1 MCLGIPGEVISID
14 ESEPSLRM
22 AKVKFG
28 GVIKEVSLA
37 LTPEAKVGDYVIVHA
52 GVAIS
57 VIDEDE
63 AMRIMAEFA
72 TMENA
77 MDETE
82 NE

>member
-14 ESEPSLRM
+14 ESDVSLRM

-28 GVIKEVSLA
+28 GVIKDVSLA

-57 VIDEDE
+57 VVDE
-63 AMRIMAEFA
+63 AEVERIM
-72 TMENA
+72 
-77 MDETE
+77 
-82 NE
+82 NEISNFNEPGVEAGSD